1 MIIVT
6 ADGSTGREREGH
18 AALAN
23 QIVIEW
29 IDGEKWEGGKERG
42 RGREGNHTARA
53 GSGRGPGLC
62 WKKGRR
68 EPDGAGSGQDAQ
80 AEAASGFARE
90 PRQGTAS
97 ARACTGG
104 RCGPDGLAVHW
115 LATRT
120 SQHCYTS
127 HLGFSTKNEDPKG
140 CGLFLLF
147 H

>member
-1 MIIVT
+1 MK
-6 ADGSTGREREGH
+6 SGREERKG
-18 AALAN
+18 
-23 QIVIEW
+23 
-29 IDGEKWEGGKERG
+29 GEGG
-42 RGREGNHTARA
+42 RETTRPAPAQEGA
-53 GSGRGPGLC
+53 PGLC

-80 AEAASGFARE
+80 AEAAPGFARE

-140 CGLFLLF
+140 FGLFLLF